1 MYQENKTQ
9 RIMTD
14 KQLFNEVFSNFQEKY
29 RGLEM
34 VGTLVYYKGEVRFN
48 TDGYNLCYNL
58 LRLTKMLEAA
68 GELR

>member
-1 MYQENKTQ
+1 MNE
-9 RIMTD
+9 
-14 KQLFNEVFSNFQEKY
+14 KQLFIEVFNNFQEKY

-34 VGTLVYYKGEVRFN
+34 VGTLVYYKGEARFN

-58 LRLTKMLEAA
+58 LRLTKMLEIA